1 MEPESRA
8 LPLTWERANS
18 SASVLLE
25 TPQPAVPNAVADVVE
40 KVAAHFNY
48 QGPTGVAFPAVVKH
62 GVTYTAA
69 NVDRSWIGTNAGE
82 LFSRHVGGPV
92 TVVNDA
98 DAAGIAEIR
107 FGAGRDRKGVVIL
120 LTLGTGIGSAI
131 FLNGELIPN
140 TEFGHLIIRG
150 KEAEKRAS
158 EKVREDKKLSC
169 EAVGQTPQRISQRN
183 GKAFLSRSV
192 HHGRRDQQ
200 KGGQIHSLFLTTKTE
215 VIVVPALMR
224 NEAGIIGAAYLSAR
238 FGGVGGRPVA
248 RDRSRWDS
256 PTQRRVHRSNC
267 LYAKHSWLHI
277 SGEWFAAPTGTVSF
291 LFTDIVGSTR
301 LVGKIPPV
309 KWPPRSPGTM
319 S

>member
-1 MEPESRA
+1 MTLLGIDIGGTGIKGAPVDVGKGQ
-8 LPLTWERANS
+8 LVGERFR
-18 SASVLLE
+18 LE

-120 LTLGTGIGSAI
+120 LTLGTGLGCAI

-140 TEFGHLIIRG
+140 TEFGHLIVRG

-158 EKVREDKKLSC
+158 EKVREDKKLSWRQWAKRLS
-169 EAVGQTPQRISQRN
+169 EFLNEMEKLFSPDLFIMGGGISK
-183 GKAFLSRSV
+183 KADKF
-192 HHGRRDQQ
+192 
-200 KGGQIHSLFLTTKTE
+200 IPYLTTKSE

-224 NEAGIIGAAYLSAR
+224 NEAGIIGAAYLAHV
-238 FGGVGGRPVA
+238 GGVGAGP
-248 RDRSRWDS
+248 
-256 PTQRRVHRSNC
+256 
-267 LYAKHSWLHI
+267 
-277 SGEWFAAPTGTVSF
+277 
-291 LFTDIVGSTR
+291 
-301 LVGKIPPV
+301 
-309 KWPPRSPGTM
+309 
-319 S
+319 